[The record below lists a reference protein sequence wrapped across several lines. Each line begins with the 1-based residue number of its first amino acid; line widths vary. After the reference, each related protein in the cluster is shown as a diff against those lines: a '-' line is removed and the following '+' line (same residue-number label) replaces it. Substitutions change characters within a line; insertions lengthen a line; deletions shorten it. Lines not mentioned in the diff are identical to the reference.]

1 MYRETKIRIKAYFS
15 LETIQARRK
24 ECNIFKILKGNY
36 KARILYPRILSFKNE
51 SEIKAFFKQS
61 LRIDCIRHALQIL
74 KESSSERQKN
84 DIWKHKGMKRPKM
97 VNMWARYKSYFFFFF
112 SLFKK

>member
-51 SEIKAFFKQS
+51 SEIKTFSKNWS
-61 LRIDCIRHALQIL
+61 IIL
-74 KESSSERQKN
+74 HSSSALL
-84 DIWKHKGMKRPKM
+84 KGLLKY
-97 VNMWARYKSYFFFFF
+97 VF
-112 SLFKK
+112 